1 MILRNFVALSLGL
14 ALFSASPYEDRLW
27 HLRNLGKAFYEN
39 PTTQREAVEQFKQAL
54 AVNPGSARE
63 RVNYGLAL
71 LKAGELPAGVAELE
85 RAQKQDASI
94 PHTWF
99 NLGVQAKRSGDYER
113 GVVQM
118 RGMLKLVPGDAKAH
132 HNLAALLKLD
142 GKPADALVEFEAAAR
157 LGPNLA
163 GPHFQLYNAYRQAG
177 RTDEAARELAL
188 FQEVKKRQAGQPIAE
203 DMEGNNY
210 TEIFDRI
217 DLPQSGLPEVQFAG
231 KVLANG
237 MTGITAIG
245 TDLVTWNAL
254 GVKTFRAGVP
264 VRNGLELL
272 KDVVAIEAG
281 EDVCVITAEGAAIYR
296 AEKGVYK
303 KVAIPLPA
311 GTYRKAIWLDYD
323 HDYDLDLMLLGDK
336 PVMMRNNGD
345 GTFTDATKQFP
356 FVAGKP
362 TDAVHFALHAETAA
376 RDLVVSYSNREGTL
390 YEDLLN
396 GQFRA
401 TPVPGLK
408 AGAGQLMA
416 ADFNHDSYMDLA
428 AGGIF
433 LVNRS
438 GALEAAVVPAGVNA
452 TVSAALGD
460 WVRSTMM
467 PIHAAVALD
476 WNLADLAEDGTVRY
490 FENLTAPKSHWLKI
504 GLKGVKNVK
513 SASTATIEVKAGA
526 SYNKKIYVNGPL
538 WFPLASYAE
547 ADTVRITWPNGLIQ
561 NEPRKKANEQLTIV
575 EAERLSG
582 SCPMIFTW
590 NGQEFEFITD
600 VLGVAP
606 LGASSADGKYFP
618 VDHDEYIQIPGR
630 ALRERDGEYEI
641 RITEELHEVSY
652 LDQVQLITVDH
663 PSASEIFTNDKFK
676 SPPFPEFRLFGVT
689 KRVYPM
695 GARDGNGRD
704 VRASLM
710 KRDLTYPDAFGRNL
724 SGTAEL
730 HALELDFT
738 GAAADGRAVLLLNGW
753 VDWADGSTFLG
764 ESQHQGGGLVFP
776 YLQVKN
782 AAGKWQTVIE
792 DMGIPSGKPKTIA
805 VDLTGKWLSANREV
819 RIVTNLC
826 VYWDEIF
833 LSEDTGAAAAR
844 LTAMDAGRADLHY
857 RGFSTPVIHPERK
870 QPERFDYS
878 RKMPLT
884 MWNPTPGMYT
894 RYGDVQELVTS
905 VDDRLL
911 VMGAGDEV
919 TLRYKADR
927 LPALPVGWQRD
938 FLLLVDGWAKDA
950 DANTAFGQTVEP
962 LPFHGMSAYPYPKE
976 ESFPADP
983 VHQRYRREYLT
994 RPALRLIRPL
1004 REAVSE

>member
-1 MILRNFVALSLGL
+1 MISLGL
-14 ALFSASPYEDRLW
+14 ALFSASPFEDRLW

-39 PTTQREAVEQFKQAL
+39 PTTQREAVEQFKKAL

-85 RAQKQDASI
+85 RAQKQDPSI

-99 NLGVQAKRSGDYER
+99 NLGVQAKRAGDYER
-113 GVVQM
+113 GIVQM
-118 RGMLKLVPGDAKAH
+118 RGMLKLVPSDAKAH

-142 GKPADALVEFEAAAR
+142 GKPAEALSEFEIASR
-157 LGPNLA
+157 LAPNLA

-177 RTDEAARELAL
+177 RSQDAARELAF

-203 DMEGNNY
+203 DMEGSDY

-217 DLPQSGLPEVQFAG
+217 DLPPSGLPEVQFAG
-231 KVLANG
+231 RVLASG
-237 MTGITAIG
+237 MTGIAAIG
-245 TDLVTWNAL
+245 ADLVTWNAS
-254 GVKTFRAGVP
+254 GVKTFRAGAP
-264 VRNGLELL
+264 LRNGLELL

-281 EDVCVITAEGAAIYR
+281 EDLCVITKEGAAIYR
-296 AEKGVYK
+296 AEKGVYRK
-303 KVAIPLPA
+303 LDIALPP
-311 GTYRKAIWLDYD
+311 GTYSKAVWLDYD
-323 HDYDLDLMLLGDK
+323 HDYDLDLMLLGST
-336 PVMMRNNGD
+336 PVLMRNNGD
-345 GTFTDATKQFP
+345 GTFTDATKSFP

-362 TDAVHFALHAETAA
+362 LDAVHFALHAETAA
-376 RDLVVSYSNREGTL
+376 RDLVVSYSDHAGVL

-401 TPVPGLK
+401 IPLPGIK
-408 AGAGQLMA
+408 AGAGQLTA
-416 ADFNHDSYMDLA
+416 ADFNHDSYIDLA
-428 AGGIF
+428 AGGTF
-433 LVNRS
+433 LLNR
-438 GALEAAVVPAGVNA
+438 GGTLEVAAAPAGANA
-452 TVSAALGD
+452 EVSAALGD
-460 WVRSTMM
+460 WVRSSMIPVHTA
-467 PIHAAVALD
+467 IALD
-476 WNLADLAEDGTVRY
+476 WNLSSLAEDGTVRY

-526 SYNKKIYVNGPL
+526 SYNKKVYVNGPL
-538 WFPLASYAE
+538 WFPLAAYAE

-590 NGQEFEFITD
+590 NGTGFEFITD

-630 ALRERDGEYEI
+630 ALRERDGEYEL

-652 LDQVQLITVDH
+652 LDQVKLIAVDH
-663 PSASEIFTNDKFK
+663 PAEAEIFTNDKFK

-689 KRVYPM
+689 QRVYPTV
-695 GARDGNGRD
+695 ARDGHGRD
-704 VRASLM
+704 VRASLL
-710 KRDLTYPDAFGRNL
+710 KRDLIYPDAFSRNL

-730 HALELDFT
+730 HSLELDFT
-738 GAAADGRAVLLLNGW
+738 GAAANGQAVLLLNGW

-764 ESQHQGGGLVFP
+764 ESQHKGGGLVFP

-782 AAGKWQTVIE
+782 AAGEWQTVIE

-805 VDLTGKWLSANREV
+805 VDLTGKWLSAHREV
-819 RIVTNLC
+819 RIMTNLC

-833 LSEDTGAAAAR
+833 LSEQTGAAAAR
-844 LTAMDAGRADLHY
+844 LTAMDAAKADLHY

-878 RKMPLT
+878 RMMPLS

-894 RYGDVQELVTS
+894 RYGDVRELVTS

-919 TLRYKADR
+919 TLRYKTDR
-927 LPALPVGWQRD
+927 LPPLPTGWQRD

-976 ESFPADP
+976 ESFPGDST
-983 VHQRYRREYLT
+983 HQNYRREYLT

-1004 REAVSE
+1004 RETVSE